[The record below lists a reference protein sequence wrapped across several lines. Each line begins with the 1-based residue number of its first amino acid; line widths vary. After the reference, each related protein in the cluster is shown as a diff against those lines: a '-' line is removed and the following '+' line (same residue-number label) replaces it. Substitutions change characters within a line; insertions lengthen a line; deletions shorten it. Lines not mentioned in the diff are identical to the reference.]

1 MARDALA
8 DTNTEPLKN
17 SSVIFR
23 LLMLKHHRTE
33 QKQTEKT
40 SIHRLWRHWND
51 IQWRARMS
59 LSDVF
64 SNVRYWCP
72 SNILTGGSIDIF
84 LDILY
89 FSWRRPNKFSG
100 SFKVFYT
107 AKSDLTQQKLQDES
121 DAWSSTSR
129 ACMRHALS

>member
-40 SIHRLWRHWND
+40 SIHRLWQHWND

-64 SNVRYWCP
+64 PTYA
-72 SNILTGGSIDIF
+72 ID
-84 LDILY
+84 
-89 FSWRRPNKFSG
+89 
-100 SFKVFYT
+100 VQVT
-107 AKSDLTQQKLQDES
+107 
-121 DAWSSTSR
+121 SSQE
-129 ACMRHALS
+129 AV